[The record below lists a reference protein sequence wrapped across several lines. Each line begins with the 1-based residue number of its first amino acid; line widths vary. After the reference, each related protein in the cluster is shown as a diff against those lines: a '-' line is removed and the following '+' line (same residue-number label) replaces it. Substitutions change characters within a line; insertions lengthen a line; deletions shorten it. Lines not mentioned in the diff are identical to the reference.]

1 VSAEASVKVTVHNLS
16 APRAF
21 PSMNAWHGGPD
32 WKYRRVKA
40 DWLREFPPAALHR
53 ARGPRCVTIVR
64 LYAKKRGQRRYD
76 DDNLRG
82 GAKPI
87 LDALRAHGW
96 LVNDSPQWC
105 TLEVHQRHPKPHEGL
120 PRTIILV
127 TYTEPERGTLG
138 GR

>member
-1 VSAEASVKVTVHNLS
+1 MSVHNLS

-32 WKYRRVKA
+32 WKYKRVKA
-40 DWLREFPPAALHR
+40 DWLKEFPPAAVHR
-53 ARGPRCVTIVR
+53 ARGQRLVSIVR
-64 LYAKKRGQRRYD
+64 LYPKKRGQRRYD

-105 TLEVHQRHPKPHEGL
+105 TLEVRQRHPIQGEHL

-127 TYTEPERGTLG
+127 VDTGPESGTLG